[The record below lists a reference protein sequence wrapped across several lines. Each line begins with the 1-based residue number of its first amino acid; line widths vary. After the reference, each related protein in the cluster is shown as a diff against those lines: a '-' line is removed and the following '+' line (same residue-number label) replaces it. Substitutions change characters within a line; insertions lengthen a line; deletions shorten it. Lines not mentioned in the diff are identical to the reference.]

1 MDKGMTWRIS
11 YQAVM
16 VAAITFAA
24 FMYGKNAR
32 GENLGQTMAFASLIL
47 AKLVHAGNLH
57 SNTRSRFTFNPLRN
71 KALIFA
77 LMMSLLF
84 SLAVLLIPPFM
95 SAFEFTTM
103 TGNQWGVVILL
114 SLVPVAVVEILKL
127 FKLNGND

>member
-1 MDKGMTWRIS
+1 
-11 YQAVM
+11 
-16 VAAITFAA
+16 
-24 FMYGKNAR
+24 MYGKNAG